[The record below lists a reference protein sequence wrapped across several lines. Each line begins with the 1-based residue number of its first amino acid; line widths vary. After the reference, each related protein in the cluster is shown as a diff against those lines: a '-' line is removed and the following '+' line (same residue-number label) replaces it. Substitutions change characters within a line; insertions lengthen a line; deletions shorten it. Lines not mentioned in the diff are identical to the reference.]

1 MYIFE
6 ISMKRWIFDTS
17 FDLTKEK
24 KFSSLRRDNEP
35 FWVLKRS
42 EMEETAQYFKKR
54 FFINRS

>member
-1 MYIFE
+1 
-6 ISMKRWIFDTS
+6 MKRWIFDTS